1 MKKDDFADERRS
13 MVENQIRA
21 RGIKDERVLR
31 AMEIVLR
38 HEFVPREMWR
48 DAYCDR
54 PLPIGEGQTISQPY
68 MVALMS
74 ECLELRGD
82 EKVLEVGTGSGYQS
96 AVLSV
101 LAGEVVSIEVRKS
114 FFLQAGKVLDLLGY
128 RNVRVVL
135 GEGSLGYKEGA
146 PYDRIIVTAG
156 CEFVPDALRGQLSE
170 GGVLVIPVGSAFVQS
185 LLKIRKVRGEFI
197 EEPITPCVFVP
208 LVKYPK
214 S

>member
-1 MKKDDFADERRS
+1 MKDAFLDERRS
-13 MVENQIRA
+13 MVENQIRG
-21 RGIKDERVLR
+21 RGIKDERVLW
-31 AMEIVLR
+31 AMESVLR
-38 HEFVPREMWR
+38 HEFVPKEMRR
-48 DAYCDR
+48 DAYSDR

-74 ECLELRGD
+74 ECLELRRD

-101 LAGEVVSIEVRKS
+101 LASEVISVEVRKS
-114 FFLQAGKVLDLLGY
+114 LFLQAGKVLDLLGY

-135 GEGSLGYKEGA
+135 GDGSLGYKEDA

-156 CEFVPDALRGQLSE
+156 CECVPDALPEQLSE
-170 GGVLVIPVGSAFVQS
+170 GGILVIPVGSVFVQS
-185 LLKIRKVRGEFI
+185 LLKIRKVGGKFI
-197 EEPITPCVFVP
+197 EEPITSCVFVP

-214 S
+214 D

>member
-1 MKKDDFADERRS
+1 MKYVFLDERRS
-13 MVENQIRA
+13 MVENQIRG
-21 RGIKDERVLR
+21 RGIKDERVLL
-31 AMEIVLR
+31 AMESVLR
-38 HEFVPREMWR
+38 HEFVPKEMMR

-74 ECLELRGD
+74 ECLELCGD

-101 LAGEVVSIEVRKS
+101 LAREVVSIEVRKS
-114 FFLQAGKVLDLLGY
+114 LFLQAGKVLDLLGY
-128 RNVRVVL
+128 GNVRVVL
-135 GEGSLGYKEGA
+135 GDGSMGYKEGA
-146 PYDRIIVTAG
+146 PYDRIIVTAA
-156 CEFVPDALRGQLSE
+156 CECVPDALPEQLSE
-170 GGVLVIPVGSAFVQS
+170 GGILVIPVGSAFVQS

-208 LVKYPK
+208 LARGPK
-214 S
+214 D